1 MNTKSLLAG
10 MLFAATILAGPAR
23 AQYPEKP
30 INYILAF
37 APGGES
43 DISARFQQ
51 PIFEKLFKQQA
62 IIKYQAGAGGAQAW
76 SQLNTM
82 PADGYTIMGTN
93 LPHIVLQPLEKDVGY
108 KTDDLTNVYFFHY
121 TPDAIFV
128 PTDSKFKTLKD
139 LIDFAKKNPGQ
150 VTFAGSGSFS
160 SNHLAQQRF
169 DELAGVKTTYVPF
182 AGSGPSISA
191 VLGNQVTAGF
201 NYSTTFLNQPGK
213 VRMLAVAAE
222 KRLPT
227 QPDAPTFKELGIDLV
242 GGAYRGLAVPKSTPE
257 NVRKQ
262 VSDMIGKINKDP
274 EFMKKMQDAGFV
286 LADISYE
293 QMGKFMQDKKAEYG
307 ALAEKLGIGKKK

>member
-1 MNTKSLLAG
+1 MHSRSLLAG
-10 MLFAATILAGPAR
+10 VFFAAAVIAGPAQ
-23 AQYPEKP
+23 AQYPSKP

-37 APGGES
+37 SPGGES

-51 PIFEKLFKQQA
+51 PFFEKLFKQQA
-62 IIKYQAGAGGAQAW
+62 VIKYQAGAGGAQAW

-82 PADGYTIMGTN
+82 PGDGYTIMGTN
-93 LPHIVLQPLEKDVGY
+93 LPHIVLQPIQKDVGY

-128 PTDSKFKTLKD
+128 PKDSAFKTLKD
-139 LIDFAKKNPGQ
+139 LIDHAKKNPGT
-150 VTFAGSGSFS
+150 VTFAGSGSYS
-160 SNHLAQQRF
+160 ANHLAQQRF
-169 DELAGVKTTYVPF
+169 DEMAGTKTTYVPF

-191 VLGNQVTAGF
+191 VIGKQVSAGF
-201 NYSTTFLNQPGK
+201 NYSTTFLNQPDA
-213 VRMLAVAAE
+213 VRMLAVASE

-227 QPDAPTFKELGIDLV
+227 HPDSPTFKELGIDRV

-262 VSDMIGKINKDP
+262 VSDMLGKINKDP
-274 EFMKKMQDAGFV
+274 EFVKKMQDAGFV

-293 QMGKFMQDKKAEYG
+293 QMGKFMGQKKAEYS
-307 ALAEKLGIGKKK
+307 ALAAKLGIGKKK